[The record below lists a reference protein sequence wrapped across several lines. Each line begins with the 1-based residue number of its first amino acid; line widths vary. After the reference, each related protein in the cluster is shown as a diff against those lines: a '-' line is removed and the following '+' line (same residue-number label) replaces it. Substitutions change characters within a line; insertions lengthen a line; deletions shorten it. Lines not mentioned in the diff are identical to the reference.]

1 LTFYIN
7 FLQNKLLVLKLSVVS
22 PVYRAEKDL
31 EELVTRI
38 KKAVPSDFLSLEII
52 LVDDFSPDD
61 SWKEIERLAKIHQE
75 ILGIKLSRNF
85 GQHYAITAGLDHV
98 SGDYIVV
105 LDCDL
110 QDKPEEILKLFKKS
124 KEGFDIVLARRFN
137 RQDSFIKKLFSKLF
151 YKTLGYLTGSKQDE
165 TVANYG
171 IYKRNVI
178 NEVCNLRESIR
189 YFPTMVKWVG
199 FKTAYVDVEH
209 ASRQQGESNYNLKKM
224 LNLALDII
232 LAFSDKPLRLIIKL
246 GMSIAFISILMAIF
260 AIYSK
265 ISGDVSVSGYASLI
279 TSIWFLS
286 GCILITLGVIG
297 LYVGKTFEGVKN
309 RPIYIIERKV
319 NTVENDKDK

>member
-1 LTFYIN
+1 
-7 FLQNKLLVLKLSVVS
+7 LKLSVVS
-22 PVYRAEKDL
+22 PVYRAEKEL

-61 SWKEIERLAKIHQE
+61 SWKEIERLAIIHPE

-85 GQHYAITAGLDHV
+85 GQHYAITAGLDDV
-98 SGDYIVV
+98 SGDYVVV

-110 QDKPEEILKLFKKS
+110 QDKPEEILKLYKKT

-137 RQDSFIKKLFSKLF
+137 RQDSFTKKLFSKLF

-165 TVANYG
+165 TVANFG
-171 IYKRNVI
+171 IYKINVI
-178 NEVCNLRESIR
+178 KEVCNLRESIR

-246 GMSIAFISILMAIF
+246 GMSIAFISILMAIY
-260 AIYSK
+260 AVYSK
-265 ISGDVSVSGYASLI
+265 ITGDVSVSGYASLI

-309 RPIYIIERKV
+309 RPIYIVEKKV
-319 NTVENDKDK
+319 KIKE

>member
-1 LTFYIN
+1 M
-7 FLQNKLLVLKLSVVS
+7 KLSVVS
-22 PVYRAEKDL
+22 PVYRAEKEL

-61 SWKEIERLAKIHQE
+61 SWKEIERLAIIHPE

-85 GQHYAITAGLDHV
+85 GQHYAITAGLDDV
-98 SGDYIVV
+98 SGDYVVV

-110 QDKPEEILKLFKKS
+110 QDKPEEIFKLYKKT

-137 RQDSFIKKLFSKLF
+137 RQDSFTKKLFSKLF

-165 TVANYG
+165 TVANFG
-171 IYKRNVI
+171 IYKINVI
-178 NEVCNLRESIR
+178 KEVCNLRESIR

-246 GMSIAFISILMAIF
+246 GMSIAFISILMAIY
-260 AIYSK
+260 AVYSK
-265 ISGDVSVSGYASLI
+265 ITGDVSVSGYASLI

-309 RPIYIIERKV
+309 RPIYIVEKKV
-319 NTVENDKDK
+319 KIKE